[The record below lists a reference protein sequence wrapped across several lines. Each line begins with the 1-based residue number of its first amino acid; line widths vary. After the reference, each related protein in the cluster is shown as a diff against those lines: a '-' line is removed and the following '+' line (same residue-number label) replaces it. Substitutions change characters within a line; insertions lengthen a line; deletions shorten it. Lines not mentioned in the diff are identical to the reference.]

1 MSSLNINFDIK
12 EYKKEIVVILI
23 YIVIFSALFLANN
36 LLELKNED
44 KKFEEISAKSDYNKV
59 VSITFSK
66 EELEKEFS
74 GVERK
79 LVELEQKL
87 PSDLD
92 HRKINEMLAQISSS
106 TGNVFNLGS
115 TNVTEEKSEDGYS
128 KYQAKV
134 NSIQG
139 NYFQVQSMLKAIE
152 GFESKVTITQF
163 NVTRDANQTKGN
175 MTLTFYGKL

>member
-23 YIVIFSALFLANN
+23 YIAIFSVMFFVNN

-44 KKFEEISAKSDYNKV
+44 KKLEEILAKSNYNKV
-59 VSITFSK
+59 MSITTSK
-66 EELEKEFS
+66 EDLEKELS
-74 GVERK
+74 DVERK
-79 LVELEQKL
+79 LIDLEQRL
-87 PSDLD
+87 PSNLD
-92 HRKINEMLAQISSS
+92 HRKINEMLAQISTS

-152 GFESKVTITQF
+152 GFESKVTITQI
-163 NVTRDANQTKGN
+163 NVTRDANQTRGN
-175 MTLTFYGKL
+175 MTLMFYGKL